1 MEKILTVNSTDRI
14 LEAAKTVFLKKGL
27 EATKMQDIAEEA
39 GISRTS
45 LHYYYHKKESLFEA
59 IFEDALN
66 KLMPELA
73 EIVNSKIS
81 FSEKIEVFISKYV
94 DMLLHNPMLPRFI
107 LIELQRNPEKIINI
121 VKAKE
126 IELKT
131 ITTLESQL
139 KAEAMNG
146 RFKNISLA
154 HFFSN
159 LYSLCIFPFLANQ
172 LIEDLFF
179 DGNQEEMRNFLDER
193 KKIVTETIL
202 KSLKP

>member
-1 MEKILTVNSTDRI
+1 MEKLIEVNSSTRI

-27 EATKMQDIAEEA
+27 DATKMQDIAEEA

-73 EIVNSKIS
+73 EIINSNIS
-81 FSEKIEVFISKYV
+81 FSEKIEIFISKYV

-131 ITTLESQL
+131 LTTLEMQL
-139 KAEAMNG
+139 EEEALNG

-159 LYSLCIFPFLANQ
+159 LYSLCIFPFLAHQ
-172 LIEDLFF
+172 LIEELFF
-179 DGNQEEMRNFLDER
+179 DGDREKMNIFLDER

-202 KSLKP
+202 KSLRP